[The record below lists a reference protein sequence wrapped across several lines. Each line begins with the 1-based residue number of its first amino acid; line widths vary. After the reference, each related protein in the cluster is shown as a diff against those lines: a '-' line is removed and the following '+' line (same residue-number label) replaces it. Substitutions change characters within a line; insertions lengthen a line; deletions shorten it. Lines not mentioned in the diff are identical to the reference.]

1 MEERKVELVV
11 CSSSE
16 SSSDR
21 TKLPA
26 RSDEKEMVVGCVDPR
41 LRIQDSDRTEYV
53 APVRNLSPSPTST
66 RASTQHALL
75 TNHPCCLCRA
85 H

>member
-1 MEERKVELVV
+1 MSFLKDLERRMEERKVELVV

-26 RSDEKEMVVGCVDPR
+26 RSDEEEMVVGCVDPR

-53 APVRNLSPSPTST
+53 APVRNLPPPS
-66 RASTQHALL
+66 ASRQHA
-75 TNHPCCLCRA
+75 A
-85 H
+85 Q